1 MRSAFWGSLDLEQK
15 SSADNQ
21 VKRICACTSERTK
34 IAIRQ
39 LTSGEFMQS
48 IKDEIFASNYSTS
61 DSRTIPPS
69 LRDSY
74 LTTPVSLIGGD
85 KPLRQLAFV
94 GLRFVKTTLS
104 CFYSL
109 TFTQGSLLPLCFHST
124 CLSDFFAYGY
134 NKRTDDPRKSNRPFM
149 FLMTVLLFNDYS
161 A

>member
-1 MRSAFWGSLDLEQK
+1 MGRTDLEEK

-74 LTTPVSLIGGD
+74 LTTPVLPVVGR
-85 KPLRQLAFV
+85 KALRRLAYV
-94 GLRFVKTTLS
+94 GLRFVKTTPS

-109 TFTQGSLLPLCFHST
+109 TFAQRSLCFCALTRNRDSLVRGDRRLLGDQRKGLRLCT
-124 CLSDFFAYGY
+124 V
-134 NKRTDDPRKSNRPFM
+134 RTVS
-149 FLMTVLLFNDYS
+149 
-161 A
+161 

>member
-48 IKDEIFASNYSTS
+48 IKDEIFVSNYSTN

-69 LRDSY
+69 RSE
-74 LTTPVSLIGGD
+74 IH
-85 KPLRQLAFV
+85 
-94 GLRFVKTTLS
+94 
-104 CFYSL
+104 
-109 TFTQGSLLPLCFHST
+109 LPLHKGGETASEET
-124 CLSDFFAYGY
+124 AIQKEHKKKKFAEFQ
-134 NKRTDDPRKSNRPFM
+134 P
-149 FLMTVLLFNDYS
+149 
-161 A
+161 